1 MKCRCGSPATHRRH
15 APWEAKGTELL
26 CDPCADQVTDRL
38 NRRQADLDH
47 RRPVR
52 ITLDMEA
59 S

>member
-52 ITLDMEA
+52 ITMET